1 MADKKF
7 RFSEGEEGGEGKSLR
22 SRIFKLNRRL
32 RILEESLSRYKE
44 KVKVLDKD
52 VVRKEEKLNKRI
64 DKLKEKIDELKE
76 DLDDTSSAVKRI
88 LRHLDSFAR
97 KRDVK
102 SLEKYVDLFDPT
114 RYLTEKEVKRLIREE
129 IKKM

>member
-1 MADKKF
+1 MADKKYK
-7 RFSEGEEGGEGKSLR
+7 FSNKGEGRKSLQ

-32 RILEESLSRYKE
+32 RMIEESLSRYKK

-52 VVRKEEKLNKRI
+52 LVRKEDKLQGKI
-64 DKLKEKIDELKE
+64 DKLKKRVDELE
-76 DLDDTSSAVKRI
+76 DSLEDTKSAVKRV

-129 IKKM
+129 VKKM

>member
-1 MADKKF
+1 MADQKF
-7 RFSEGEEGGEGKSLR
+7 RYEGEGGEGGKTLQQ
-22 SRIFKLNRRL
+22 RIFQLNRRL
-32 RILEESLSRYKE
+32 RIVEESLSRYKE
-44 KVKVLDKD
+44 RLRVLDKD
-52 VVRKEEKLNKRI
+52 LVRKEGNIHSRI
-64 DKLKEKIDELKE
+64 DKLDDRLEELEE
-76 DLDDTSSAVKRI
+76 DLDKLSDAVKRI

-114 RYLTEKEVKRLIREE
+114 RYLTKKEAKKLIREE